1 MNDLMHLKRSTTDW
15 LSILDFRS
23 NPSSFAKCS
32 IWNSNHKMC
41 PTRKLKF
48 WLASWLAIPNP
59 AKLFVGWNMYCFQS
73 YKSYFES
80 HEMKTWI
87 YIYHNIYLPERKND
101 IWAQTAEKTKK
112 NEEKTSLITWAGAL
126 YLPNIKNK
134 LLYHA
139 MRLSSTTRSI
149 RLKPLSVRPVETEGY
164 TLTTQK

>member
-15 LSILDFRS
+15 LSILDFKS

-48 WLASWLAIPNP
+48 WLASWLAIYLTQPSF
-59 AKLFVGWNMYCFQS
+59 LLVGTCIVFNHM
-73 YKSYFES
+73 KATLS
-80 HEMKTWI
+80 HMKTWI

-101 IWAQTAEKTKK
+101 IWAQAAEKTKK

>member
-23 NPSSFAKCS
+23 NPSSFAKFS

-59 AKLFVGWNMYCFQS
+59 AKLFVGWTCIVFNNI
-73 YKSYFES
+73 KATLS
-80 HEMKTWI
+80 HMKTWI
-87 YIYHNIYLPERKND
+87 CIYQNIYLPERKND
-101 IWAQTAEKTKK
+101 IWAQAAEKTKK